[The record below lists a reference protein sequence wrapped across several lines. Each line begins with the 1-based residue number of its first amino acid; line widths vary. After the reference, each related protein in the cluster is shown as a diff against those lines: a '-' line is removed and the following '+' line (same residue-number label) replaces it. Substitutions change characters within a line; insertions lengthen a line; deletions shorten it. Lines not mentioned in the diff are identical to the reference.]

1 MKNKLGITIRIGMEL
16 VCAVVVGVLVWQAG
30 SERLD
35 GWTGPAA
42 SLSNDLFVPAIML
55 NGGRGFTN
63 VVPSELPELRAFLD
77 FRTQDFDPDL
87 LRDSPGNQPLH
98 PFQEYHRYLIYS
110 VAGVWRIF
118 GVNWDAVKVLILF
131 YFFLAAI
138 AVYGICRLAMNP
150 LFSLAA
156 TAAFIF
162 APAVLWTLPILRD
175 FVKAPFILALILVL
189 GMTIKYRLTTR
200 RYLALSAAAGLLLG
214 VGIGFRRDMVVFLPA
229 AIFFVCA
236 CRLHPDRLSFWRRPA
251 AAAMIIILFLSSG
264 WPIHKAL
271 FRDGYVAAHDTI
283 MGFASYSDHELGVI
297 NSASYEKHYLLN
309 DLYCTMKAHDC
320 ARRGVTFDADVY
332 RKRCNEPEFDLE
344 MKQAYVMAIIRTF
357 PADMITRAYAAVVR
371 MATAITA
378 SPWPPVHRVESWGI
392 VLMAAGMLLLALRE
406 PLQSWLMLVMVFY
419 FCGCLSLQFAFRHAF
434 HMSFLPYFF
443 AGLVAQQLLGLA
455 TGGIGVWRS
464 RKSGTKPKVAEY
476 CLKGALKGA
485 GFTLIAGLMLYAPLA
500 AARLWQAGTVGD
512 LRKQYSEAPLRSLP
526 YRTISWNDRTVFIP
540 LEGRPCHLCQ
550 TDGLIVDI
558 ETRCMAA
565 AFKQVD
571 RPLDIRIVYE
581 WEGLSWD
588 FSSRANYRFETPA
601 SPTDFKYY
609 FPVHETST
617 CTDWN
622 HFVGVSLPKEQA
634 VFFDGYYQA
643 VNLDGFELLVNMA
656 VPDQLEQFVDFQA
669 LVLPQSGGIWS
680 PYTLYEGFNPFL
692 EEMKI
697 RGEEDPLRAEVLAR
711 DALARQPGSIQFTF
725 LLAEALERKGEPEKA
740 RQECLALLDVYPDS
754 FVFFARLNQ
763 FFLKFGGISRCREE
777 WKSILEQYPFLEC
790 ARFYLEAA
798 KLKSADDNTNINLNV
813 VEQMDNR

>member
-16 VCAVVVGVLVWQAG
+16 ACAVIVGVLVWQAG
-30 SERLD
+30 SARLE

-63 VVPSELPELRAFLD
+63 VEPSELPELRAFLD
-77 FRTQDFDPDL
+77 FRAQAFDPEL
-87 LRDSPGNQPLH
+87 IRDSLEIRPLH

-150 LFSLAA
+150 VFSLAA
-156 TAAFIF
+156 ATAFIF

-189 GMTIKYRLTTR
+189 GTAIKYRLTTR
-200 RYLALSAAAGLLLG
+200 RYLALAAVAGLLLG

-229 AIFFVCA
+229 AIFFICV
-236 CRLHPDRLSFWRRPA
+236 CRLQPGSLSFWRRPA
-251 AAAMIIILFLSSG
+251 AAAMIAILFVASG
-264 WPIHKAL
+264 WPVHKAL

-297 NSASYEKHYLLN
+297 HPASYEKHYLLN

-320 ARRGVTFDADVY
+320 ARRGVTFAEDVY

-344 MKQAYVMAIIRTF
+344 MKQAYVMAVIRTF
-357 PADMITRAYAAVVR
+357 PADMIARAYAAVVR

-378 SPWPPVHRVESWGI
+378 SPWPPVHQVESWGI
-392 VLMAAGMLLLALRE
+392 GLMAAGMLLVAFRE
-406 PLQSWLMLVMVFY
+406 PLQAWLMLVMVLY

-443 AGLVAQQLLGLA
+443 AGLVASQLMGLVM
-455 TGGIGVWRS
+455 GGIGIWRC
-464 RKSGTKPKVAEY
+464 RKSRTKSGIAGN
-476 CLKGALKGA
+476 CLKGVLKGM
-485 GFTLIAGLMLYAPLA
+485 GFALAAGLMLYAPLT
-500 AARLWQAGTVGD
+500 AARWWQSGTVGD
-512 LRKQYSEAPLRSLP
+512 LRRQYAEAPLRSLP
-526 YRTISWNDRTVFIP
+526 YRTTTWNDRILFIP
-540 LEGRPCHLCQ
+540 QEGRACHLCQ
-550 TDGLIVDI
+550 TDGLIVAI

-588 FSSRANYRFETPA
+588 FSSRANYRFTTPV

-622 HFVGVSLPKEQA
+622 HFVGLSLPKEQA
-634 VFFDGYYQA
+634 VFFDGYYQT
-643 VNLDGFELLVNMA
+643 VDLDGFGLLVNMA
-656 VPDQLEQFVDFQA
+656 VPDRSEQFLDFQA

-697 RGEEDPLRAEVLAR
+697 RGEEDPLRAEALAR
-711 DALARQPGSIQFTF
+711 EALLRQPGSIQFTF

-740 RQECLALLDVYPDS
+740 RQECLALIDLYPDS

-763 FFLKFGGISRCREE
+763 FFLKYGGISRCREE
-777 WKSILEQYPFLEC
+777 WKSILEQYPFLDC
-790 ARFYLEAA
+790 ARFYLEEAER
-798 KLKSADDNTNINLNV
+798 KSTDENTDINPGAI
-813 VEQMDNR
+813 E